1 MMDEQ
6 IFTGYCRC
14 IDSHRMV
21 TAELDG
27 GQWFADCSYGNC
39 PHEQTCPIAA
49 ALQALR
55 NRT

>member
-1 MMDEQ
+1 MDEQ